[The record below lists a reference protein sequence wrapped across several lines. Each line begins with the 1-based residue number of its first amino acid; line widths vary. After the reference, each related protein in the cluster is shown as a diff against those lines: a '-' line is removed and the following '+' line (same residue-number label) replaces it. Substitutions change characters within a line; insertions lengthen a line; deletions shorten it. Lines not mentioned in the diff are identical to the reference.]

1 MNKTFTALL
10 ALLLLTLN
18 STMVSAAAPQPQQEE
33 DDEGD
38 KQAFM
43 SQQTYNRLSRVHKM
57 IDEEAY
63 GDALEELRDLADDT
77 QDRPYEHAVTL
88 QTFGFVYINQEN
100 WRQAAAYLQRA
111 LDQDA
116 LPKEPEKQVV
126 YALAQIYSQLEEYSK
141 TISLMTNYLQGAENP
156 PPDAFI
162 ILANAYAAQ
171 NQFTKAYPWVRKA
184 TAAMEKPKK
193 DWLNLQLGIQFELK
207 KFSESADTLE
217 ILTANW
223 PDTKRYWQQL
233 SGVYIELGRDD
244 EALATLSMAY
254 KKGFLD
260 TESEYLNLARLYML
274 NDVPYQAGQVV
285 EKAIE
290 DGHVEAKQKNYELL
304 SQAWIQAREYKKGI
318 EALGKAAALTDDG
331 ELYLRQAQLYM
342 SIADWEGAMA
352 AANKAVEKGSMT
364 QKKMG
369 QAWLVRGTAA
379 SEAKNFDVAIAAF
392 NKARGYEDTRK
403 QASQWLSFV
412 RTEQEFSNLN

>member
-1 MNKTFTALL
+1 MNKKFIA
-10 ALLLLTLN
+10 LLTLLFLTLS
-18 STMVSAAAPQPQQEE
+18 STMVSAAAQQEDE
-33 DDEGD
+33 DEGD

-63 GDALEELRDLADDT
+63 GDALAELRDLAEDT
-77 QDRPYEHAVTL
+77 LDRPYEHAVTL

-100 WRQAAAYLQRA
+100 WRQAAQYLQRA

-141 TISLMTNYLQGAENP
+141 TISLMTDYLQGAENP

-207 KFSESADTLE
+207 KFSEAADTLE

-233 SGVYIELGRDD
+233 SGVYIELGKDN

-254 KKGFLD
+254 KKGFLE

-274 NDVPYQAGQVV
+274 NDVPYQAGYVV
-285 EKAIE
+285 EKAID
-290 DGHVEAKQKNYELL
+290 DGHIEAKQKNYELL

-331 ELYLRQAQLYM
+331 ELYLRQAQLFM
-342 SIADWEGAMA
+342 SIADWEGSMEA
-352 AANKAVEKGSMT
+352 AEKAVEKGNMT

-369 QAWLVRGTAA
+369 QAWLMRGTAA

-412 RTEQEFSNLN
+412 RTEQEFSTLN